1 MSVVDDPNT
10 SGIGGNKFTMTE
22 FLRPIMGD
30 AFVDTPYS
38 ERTDAEKATFGHWC
52 DKLKWYMAL
61 RRVNYEPSFSE

>member
-1 MSVVDDPNT
+1 
-10 SGIGGNKFTMTE
+10 MTE